1 MNGLPDRL
9 AAVKTKLRSARVYY
23 SIPNRRSNYLMD
35 VEDAGDDFTWMIY
48 EIERLRAVLTDEER
62 DVDG

>member
-9 AAVKTKLRSARVYY
+9 EAIKRKLRSAKVYY

-35 VEDAGDDFTWMIY
+35 VEDASEDVSWMIY
-48 EIERLRAVLTDEER
+48 EIERLRGSMGGGKVF
-62 DVDG
+62 